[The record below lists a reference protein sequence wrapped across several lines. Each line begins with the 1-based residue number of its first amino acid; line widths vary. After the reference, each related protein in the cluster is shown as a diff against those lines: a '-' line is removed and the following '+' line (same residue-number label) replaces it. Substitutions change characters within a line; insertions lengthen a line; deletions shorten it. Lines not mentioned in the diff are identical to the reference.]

1 MSQRWRVLDLIECSS
16 DITAN
21 TGRLLVGEVEV
32 PLSDVACI
40 LTGDRTKWS
49 GSMVSM
55 AAKFEVPILACDW
68 RGIPY
73 SMTMPW
79 SSNSRVATR
88 HHAQCDL
95 SIPRAKNAWM
105 RVIRAKI
112 LGQAAN
118 LPEPNSLRLKELAQ
132 AVRSGDPDNLEAR
145 AARTY
150 WSTLFPG
157 ENFSRDTNGLDRNT
171 LLNYGYTVMRGFV
184 IRAVCTAGLIP
195 SLGIFHRNRSN
206 TFGLADDLI
215 EPFRPA
221 VDYSVAIL
229 PRTASLEDKEIKK
242 YLVAIVTGTMGDSGE
257 SIGAAINDLAQRFAM
272 YCEGDIPKLPVPVW
286 VAPNG

>member
-16 DITAN
+16 EITTK
-21 TGRLLVGEVEV
+21 TGRLIVGDVEV

-49 GSMVSM
+49 GSMVSI

-68 RGIPY
+68 RCVPY

-88 HHAQCDL
+88 HHAQCAL

-105 RVIRAKI
+105 QVIRAKI

-118 LPEPNSLRLKELAQ
+118 LPEPDSIRLKEVAK

-145 AARTY
+145 AARMY
-150 WSTLFPG
+150 WSKLFPHEG
-157 ENFSRDTNGLDRNT
+157 FSRDLDGVGRNA

-195 SLGIFHRNRSN
+195 TLGIFHRNRSN
-206 TFGLADDLI
+206 AFGLADDLI

-229 PRTASLEDKEIKK
+229 PRTATLADQDVKK
-242 YLVAIVTGTMGDSGE
+242 HLVSIVTGTMGASGE
-257 SIGAAINDLAQRFAM
+257 SVGAAINDLAQRFAM
-272 YCEGDIPKLPVPVW
+272 YCEGDITKLPVPVW
-286 VAPNG
+286 VAPSG